1 MEIEL
6 SKIKYFDNKPTKYFF
21 KCYNYE
27 KKIGDDNNTKNNEQI
42 KEIVDLKN
50 KIQKILE

>member
-6 SKIKYFDNKPTKYFF
+6 SKIKYFDNKKTQYFF

-27 KKIGDDNNTKNNEQI
+27 KKIGDDTKQNEQI
-42 KEIVDLKN
+42 KELI
-50 KIQKILE
+50 